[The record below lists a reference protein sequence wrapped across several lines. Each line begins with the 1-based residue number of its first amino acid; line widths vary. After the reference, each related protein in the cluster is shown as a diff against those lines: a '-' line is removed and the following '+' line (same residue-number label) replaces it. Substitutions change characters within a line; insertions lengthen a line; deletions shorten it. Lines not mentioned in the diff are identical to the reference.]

1 VLKVDLIDAAP
12 TATAANPSGKGKGAM
27 QMMVG
32 GGGAGPGGGGGG
44 RGERSGPGGGE
55 GVHGDMLN
63 AMASPFCHLRRFG
76 LHTGRINGISASLN
90 SPLVITCG
98 ADKTVRVWDYT
109 EWRCLIRHVL
119 PEEPTDVS
127 CHPSGEKREE

>member
-1 VLKVDLIDAAP
+1 
-12 TATAANPSGKGKGAM
+12 
-27 QMMVG
+27 
-32 GGGAGPGGGGGG
+32 
-44 RGERSGPGGGE
+44 
-55 GVHGDMLN
+55 MLN

-127 CHPSGEKREE
+127 CHPSGEKRVEGKKRDVRDPTQHYPTYPTCQEEKRSTLK